1 MDCYLCGKK
10 IGWVRRIVDQQYCS
24 TEHRREA
31 SLASARALRD
41 IEDVM
46 DEPWSVH
53 QATRKAKQQ
62 KTSQAASMVAVCF
75 VAVLLV
81 IAVSLPN
88 PAVTTYPAGE
98 DASLSKGGGL
108 IQRAAGSL
116 GSALGSAA
124 PSSIRHDFSSGLNE
138 WSTATVR
145 NASAARASGDLALP
159 GSSTLRIWNKST
171 SLSNYSF
178 DFMSPLDKKS
188 LAFAFRATDPR
199 NYYATR
205 ITITKPG
212 PLPNAGLIRYVM
224 LDGREWDRVQLPL
237 PLTLERGREYRVR
250 VSVQDDR
257 FITWVNGQVVSTWSD
272 KRLARGGV
280 GFFSDTN
287 DASSVRWVALS
298 ERDTLIGKMLAHFSL
313 ITLPTL
319 P

>member
-1 MDCYLCGKK
+1 
-10 IGWVRRIVDQQYCS
+10 
-24 TEHRREA
+24 
-31 SLASARALRD
+31 
-41 IEDVM
+41 
-46 DEPWSVH
+46 
-53 QATRKAKQQ
+53 
-62 KTSQAASMVAVCF
+62 
-75 VAVLLV
+75 
-81 IAVSLPN
+81 
-88 PAVTTYPAGE
+88 
-98 DASLSKGGGL
+98 
-108 IQRAAGSL
+108 
-116 GSALGSAA
+116 
-124 PSSIRHDFSSGLNE
+124 
-138 WSTATVR
+138 
-145 NASAARASGDLALP
+145 
-159 GSSTLRIWNKST
+159 
-171 SLSNYSF
+171 LSNYSF

-280 GFFSDTN
+280 GFFSDTH

>member
-10 IGWVRRIVDQQYCS
+10 IGWIRRIVDQQYCS

-98 DASLSKGGGL
+98 DASLRKGGGL

-124 PSSIRHDFSSGLNE
+124 PSSIRHDFTTGLN
-138 WSTATVR
+138 
-145 NASAARASGDLALP
+145 
-159 GSSTLRIWNKST
+159 
-171 SLSNYSF
+171 
-178 DFMSPLDKKS
+178 
-188 LAFAFRATDPR
+188 
-199 NYYATR
+199 
-205 ITITKPG
+205 
-212 PLPNAGLIRYVM
+212 
-224 LDGREWDRVQLPL
+224 
-237 PLTLERGREYRVR
+237 
-250 VSVQDDR
+250 
-257 FITWVNGQVVSTWSD
+257 
-272 KRLARGGV
+272 
-280 GFFSDTN
+280 
-287 DASSVRWVALS
+287 
-298 ERDTLIGKMLAHFSL
+298 
-313 ITLPTL
+313 
-319 P
+319 